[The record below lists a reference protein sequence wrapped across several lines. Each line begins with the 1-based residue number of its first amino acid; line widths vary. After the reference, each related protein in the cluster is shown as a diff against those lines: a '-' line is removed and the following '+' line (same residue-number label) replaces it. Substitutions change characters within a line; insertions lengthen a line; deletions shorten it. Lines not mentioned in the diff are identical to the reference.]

1 MAEDIFNRNVS
12 KLEGVFTSDA
22 AVLEFTGGGA
32 GDRFSQLV
40 QQVQFSYAQTIT
52 RLYEVGG
59 PAIYY
64 VGGRTQGQ
72 MNVNRIIGPKGTVC
86 GFYNKFGDVCG
97 ANENVIGLDLTAKD
111 CVAGGESG
119 GGKYTMKNC
128 VITQVGI
135 AVAAQDMI
143 INENTTM
150 MFSSLEC
157 N

>member
-1 MAEDIFNRNVS
+1 MADIYNRQVS
-12 KLEGVFTSDA
+12 DLKGVFTSDQ
-22 AVLEFTGGGA
+22 AVLAFSGA
-32 GDRFSQLV
+32 GDRFNTLV
-40 QQVQFSYAQTIT
+40 QQVQMSYAQTIT

-59 PAIYY
+59 KNIYY

-72 MNVNRIIGPKGTVC
+72 MNVNRVIGPVGTVC
-86 GFYNKFGDVCG
+86 AFYEKFGDVCQAVGNILTINLGGDAAAGCSSAEG
-97 ANENVIGLDLTAKD
+97 A
-111 CVAGGESG
+111 
-119 GGKYTMKNC
+119 YTMKHI

-157 N
+157 SD

>member
-1 MAEDIFNRNVS
+1 MANDIFNRNVS
-12 KLEGVFTSDA
+12 TLAGVFTSDA

-59 PAIYY
+59 PNIYY

-86 GFYNKFGDVCG
+86 GFYNKFGDVCS
-97 ANENVIGLDLTAKD
+97 ANENVIGLDLSAEN
-111 CVAGGESG
+111 CLNGEAG
-119 GGKYTMKNC
+119 GGKYTMKNV

-157 N
+157 A